1 MFLPS
6 IIHAQEKTRNLT
18 DLVNLTEG
26 FIRTFIYM
34 IILFGV
40 LFFVWNVFKYFIKS
54 DDVAEK
60 KEAGQ
65 YVMWSIIGFFV
76 IFSLW
81 GLVNIVRN
89 TFKLDDSAPTNGLFG
104 AFKSSPQSDSLFD
117 SQPLNNNIPKNTNSV
132 NVTPNTVNT
141 NINDSRPASDAVWTD

>member
-1 MFLPS
+1 MNKFFYTGLLMFLPS
-6 IIHAQEKTRNLT
+6 IMYAQEKTRNLT
-18 DLVNLTEG
+18 DLVKLTEG

-54 DDVAEK
+54 DDVSEK

-65 YVMWSIIGFFV
+65 YVMWSVIGFFV

-81 GLVNIVRN
+81 GLVNIVRK
-89 TFKLDDSAPTNGLFG
+89 TFNLDDTAPTNGLFG
-104 AFKSSPQSDSLFD
+104 AFKSSSQTKTPFD
-117 SQPLNNNIPKNTNSV
+117 GNPLNTQT
-132 NVTPNTVNT
+132 TPNN
-141 NINDSRPASDAVWTD
+141 